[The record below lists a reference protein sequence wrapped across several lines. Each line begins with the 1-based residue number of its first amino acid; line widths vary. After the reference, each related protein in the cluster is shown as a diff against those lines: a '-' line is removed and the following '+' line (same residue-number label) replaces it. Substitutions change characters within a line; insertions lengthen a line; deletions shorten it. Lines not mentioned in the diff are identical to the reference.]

1 MLKEISCNW
10 QDFLSHTESSC
21 ADYESDWMGRVSA
34 SMLIAAAQ
42 VYIAKSGLPADR
54 IDPDEITIWIKSEM
68 RRYHANLMD
77 AADLYNEQDADY
89 ENGRRSIPPDE
100 SLLENDGSFKTITP
114 LPMAA

>member
-1 MLKEISCNW
+1 MLNEISSNW
-10 QDFLSHTESSC
+10 RAFLSHAEGSS
-21 ADYESDWMGRVSA
+21 AEYESDWMGRVSA

-42 VYIAKSGLPADR
+42 VYVAKTGIPADR